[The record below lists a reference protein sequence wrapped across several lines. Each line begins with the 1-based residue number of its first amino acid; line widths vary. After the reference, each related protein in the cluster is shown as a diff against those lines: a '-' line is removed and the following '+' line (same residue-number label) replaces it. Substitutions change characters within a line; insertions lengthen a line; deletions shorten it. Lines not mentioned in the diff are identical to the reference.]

1 MMSWGVVRDLV
12 YGGCIARL
20 GHSCG
25 VVALTIIVI
34 LGGISIILVIINIV
48 V

>member
-1 MMSWGVVRDLV
+1 MISWGVVRDLV
-12 YGGCIARL
+12 YDGCIARL

-25 VVALTIIVI
+25 VVAFTVIVI
-34 LGGISIILVIINIV
+34 DGISIILVIIIIV